1 MEELIEKEE
10 FLSRRNELEKT
21 IKEKEVQFVSME
33 DKSEVKQTQDEFRK
47 AFALLDESKNLY
59 EEFKRIIDR
68 IEIFE
73 NGDIKIVYRIEM

>member
-1 MEELIEKEE
+1 
-10 FLSRRNELEKT
+10 
-21 IKEKEVQFVSME
+21 ME
-33 DKSEVKQTQDEFRK
+33 DKNEVKRTQDEFRK
-47 AFALLDESKNLY
+47 AFALLDENKNLY